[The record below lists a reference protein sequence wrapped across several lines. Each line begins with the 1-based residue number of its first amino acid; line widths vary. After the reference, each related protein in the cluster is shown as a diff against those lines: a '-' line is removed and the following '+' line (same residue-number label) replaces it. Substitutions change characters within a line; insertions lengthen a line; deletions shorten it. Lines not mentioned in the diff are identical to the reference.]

1 MLENQILDTI
11 DKISAG
17 TLSNAERSILVADI
31 KSDLSNTR
39 LASSNGLINI
49 AMQKLNSLKKGEYEE
64 QPKTF
69 QDFSETN
76 SNSTP
81 FKVIN
86 QEEIDKFLDKMSNSN
101 TNEDVF
107 FNDTWEF
114 YHPVENMKAEGLPR
128 HRSDFNAKS

>member
-86 QEEIDKFLDKMSNSN
+86 QEEIDKFLDKMSNSD